1 MSIDSRGQFGSKLG
15 AVLVAAGSSVGL
27 GNIWRFPY
35 VMGENGGAAFLLVYV
50 CCILL
55 IGLPIMLGEFSI
67 GRATGKNAVGAY
79 RALNPRWTA
88 LGYCGML
95 SSFFIMG
102 FYFVVASWTADYFV
116 CSVSGEL
123 AGYSSAEEYKGLF
136 ESFINS
142 PWKLIGYTWLFILAT
157 HAIIHLGVNRG
168 IERISK
174 ILMPVLFV
182 ILIVMAIKSLAMP
195 NSREGLEFMFNP
207 DFSKITP
214 TVVIQALGQ
223 AFFSLSVASGCL
235 ITYASYFNKS
245 TNLRTTALQ
254 VTLLDT
260 FVAILSG
267 IIIFPACF
275 SVGVTVGEGEGLVF
289 VTLPGIFNQMA
300 GGVVW
305 SSVFFLL
312 LVIAAFTST
321 IAQHEVATSYIIDEW
336 KLSRPKAAV
345 VTTLLVGVLATVAA
359 LSLSVWSGYR
369 LFDMRVFDILDKC
382 TANLLIPLGGFFTT
396 IFVGWRMERA
406 MFVGQ
411 LTNNGELKATFV
423 KSVIFLLKYVCPIIM
438 MIIFLDS
445 IGVMELISA
454 RVAI

>member
-1 MSIDSRGQFGSKLG
+1 MSIDSRGQFGSRVG

-55 IGLPIMLGEFSI
+55 IGLPIMLGEFAI

-79 RALNPRWTA
+79 KALSPKWTA

-95 SSFFIMG
+95 ASFFIMG

-123 AGYSSAEEYKGLF
+123 AKYSSAEEYASLF
-136 ESFINS
+136 HNFINT

-157 HAIIHLGVNRG
+157 HVIIHMGVNKG

-182 ILIVMAIKSLAMP
+182 ILIVMAAKSLTMS

-214 TVVIQALGQ
+214 QVIIQALGQ

-235 ITYASYFNKS
+235 ITYASYFNKT
-245 TNLRTTALQ
+245 TNLRTAAFQ

-267 IIIFPACF
+267 VIIFPACF
-275 SVGVTVGEGEGLVF
+275 SVGVTVGAGEGLVF

-312 LVIAAFTST
+312 LVIAALTST

-336 KLSRPKAAV
+336 KLSRGKAAV

-369 LFDMRVFDILDKC
+369 LFDMRVFDLLDKC

-411 LTNNGELKATFV
+411 LTNYGELKPTFV
-423 KSVIFLLKYVCPIIM
+423 KSIIFLLKYVCPIIM
-438 MIIFLDS
+438 MIIFLDN
-445 IGVMELISA
+445 IGVM
-454 RVAI
+454 